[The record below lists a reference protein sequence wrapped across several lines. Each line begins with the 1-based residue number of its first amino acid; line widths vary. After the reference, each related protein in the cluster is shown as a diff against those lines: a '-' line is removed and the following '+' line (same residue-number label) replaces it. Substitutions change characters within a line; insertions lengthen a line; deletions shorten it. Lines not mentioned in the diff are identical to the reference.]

1 MQDFCFCSVVL
12 VLFTQIKGVN
22 FIFKH
27 QNGEIISRTA
37 SQIPTFLRLVSL
49 LQIFSLFYL
58 LFLFLYLTNRFKIS
72 LKSTRTDRKQEEWG
86 KKMKDTS
93 WDVWWCLTLT
103 AAVRS
108 AAHQTSVESPWCYMT
123 VWQFVMCLWR
133 HSHWGRLAN
142 ELWASV
148 RLTTTCSTSVFV
160 DILEHKMLFVL
171 LFWFLRCCRR

>member
-1 MQDFCFCSVVL
+1 MFLQCCIGTFYSNKGC
-12 VLFTQIKGVN
+12 LF
-22 FIFKH
+22 FKH

-37 SQIPTFLRLVSL
+37 SQIPTFLHLVSL

-72 LKSTRTDRKQEEWG
+72 LKSTRTDRKQEEWR

>member
-1 MQDFCFCSVVL
+1 MFLQCCIGTFYSNKGC
-12 VLFTQIKGVN
+12 LF
-22 FIFKH
+22 FKH

-37 SQIPTFLRLVSL
+37 SQIPTFLHLVSL

-58 LFLFLYLTNRFKIS
+58 LFLFLYLTNRFKSS

-148 RLTTTCSTSVFV
+148 RLTTTCSSSVFV

>member
-1 MQDFCFCSVVL
+1 MFLQCCIGTFYSNKGC
-12 VLFTQIKGVN
+12 LF
-22 FIFKH
+22 FKH

-37 SQIPTFLRLVSL
+37 SQIPTFLHLVSL
-49 LQIFSLFYL
+49 QQIFSLFYL

-72 LKSTRTDRKQEEWG
+72 LKSTRTDRKQEEWR

-148 RLTTTCSTSVFV
+148 RLTTTCSSSVFV

>member
-1 MQDFCFCSVVL
+1 MFLQCCIGTFYSNKGC
-12 VLFTQIKGVN
+12 LF
-22 FIFKH
+22 FKH

-37 SQIPTFLRLVSL
+37 WQIPTFLRLVSL

>member
-1 MQDFCFCSVVL
+1 MFLQCCIGTFYSNKGC
-12 VLFTQIKGVN
+12 LF
-22 FIFKH
+22 FKH

-37 SQIPTFLRLVSL
+37 SQIPTFLHLVSL

>member
-1 MQDFCFCSVVL
+1 MFLQCCIGTFYSNKGC
-12 VLFTQIKGVN
+12 LF
-22 FIFKH
+22 FKH

-148 RLTTTCSTSVFV
+148 RLTTTCSSSVFV

>member
-1 MQDFCFCSVVL
+1 MFLQCCIGTFYSNKGC
-12 VLFTQIKGVN
+12 LF
-22 FIFKH
+22 FKH

-58 LFLFLYLTNRFKIS
+58 LFLFLYLTNRFEIS

-160 DILEHKMLFVL
+160 DILEHRMLFVL

>member
-1 MQDFCFCSVVL
+1 MFLQCCIGTFYSNKGC
-12 VLFTQIKGVN
+12 LF
-22 FIFKH
+22 FKH

-37 SQIPTFLRLVSL
+37 SQIPTFLHLVSL

-148 RLTTTCSTSVFV
+148 RLTTTCSSSVFV

>member
-1 MQDFCFCSVVL
+1 MFLQCCIGTFYSNKGC
-12 VLFTQIKGVN
+12 LF
-22 FIFKH
+22 FKH

-37 SQIPTFLRLVSL
+37 SQIPTFLHLVSL

-72 LKSTRTDRKQEEWG
+72 LKSTRTDRKQEEWR

-148 RLTTTCSTSVFV
+148 RLTTTCSSSVFV

>member
-1 MQDFCFCSVVL
+1 MFLQCCIGTFYSNKGC
-12 VLFTQIKGVN
+12 LF
-22 FIFKH
+22 FKH